1 MPPWR
6 VVRPG
11 LGLAHGIAI
20 LGAQGFYRPARN
32 GPHEEQGMNR
42 YMAVIAAA
50 LLACTS
56 GGVHAQDDG
65 IVNFGKIV
73 GGNAANGKACGA
85 TQAQVDAY
93 KAKQQKTMQGLYAQ
107 LPNFS
112 GDFDKGYKQ
121 GLQSMQKVHAD
132 GTYKPD
138 AELCKKLLSDM
149 R

>member
-1 MPPWR
+1 
-6 VVRPG
+6 
-11 LGLAHGIAI
+11 
-20 LGAQGFYRPARN
+20 
-32 GPHEEQGMNR
+32 MNR

-50 LLACTS
+50 LLAGIS

-107 LPNFS
+107 APNFS
-112 GDFDKGYKQ
+112 ADFDKGYKQ